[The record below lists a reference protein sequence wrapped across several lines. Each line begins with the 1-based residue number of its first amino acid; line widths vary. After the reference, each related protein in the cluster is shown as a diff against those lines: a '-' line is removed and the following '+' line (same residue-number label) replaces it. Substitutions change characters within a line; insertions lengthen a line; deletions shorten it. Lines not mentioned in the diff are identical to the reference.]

1 MNYYYDII
9 LNWSELNAYEFY
21 EWNDFDYLE
30 LIKKI
35 PLIKVKHKVFLDLV
49 SNNVKV
55 EKEFLEYIQDKT
67 LTSTKKGFKKIS
79 YAALFTD
86 TKNVLALEFNQDGS
100 SISRSNLLVDDELNV
115 IEATYGL
122 KEVTFNYKL
131 IDKIKKDSSLRQI
144 GEAKKLILLEINNLY
159 KTKDINKLK
168 YLFYEYKKENTDNIE
183 YIYKRLIDD
192 LNTKFNQ
199 EILKLY
205 YIIKLSYHK
214 V

>member
-122 KEVTFNYKL
+122 KEVTFNYEI